1 MSFVVVAIVGASV
14 VAAGA
19 TAKSVDG
26 AVKAKKAKDRAADAK
41 IELDKNK
48 DMFASL
54 DTSNPYM
61 DLENTMEDLTVNQ
74 KEAEFSKQQS
84 MQSQANI
91 MQGMKGAAGG
101 SGVAGLAQAM
111 ANQGSLDAQRSAAS
125 IGKQEQSNQMLR
137 QQEAGKIQ
145 GLEREGELIS
155 RQAEMGKVSSML
167 GMSAD
172 ELANAK
178 QERADAQA
186 QMYEGISE
194 AGNAAMNLAGG
205 QMGGG
210 GGKKNSYDGTLPSG
224 GKGKSTADLFSDP
237 AMTQGSSGNT
247 VRYDQYGNI
256 IG

>member
-1 MSFVVVAIVGASV
+1 MSFVVVAVVGASV

-19 TAKSVDG
+19 TAKAVDG

-54 DTSNPYM
+54 DTSNPYT

-91 MQGMKGAAGG
+91 MQGMRGAAGG
-101 SGVAGLAQAM
+101 SGIAGLAQAM

-125 IGKQEQSNQMLR
+125 IGKQEQQNQMAR

-155 RQAEMGKVSSML
+155 RQAEMGKVSSLL

-178 QERADAQA
+178 KERADAQA

-194 AGNAAMNLAGG
+194 AGTCLLYT
-205 QMGGG
+205 
-210 GGKKNSYDGTLPSG
+210 SPSPRD
-224 GKGKSTADLFSDP
+224 KRQSRMP
-237 AMTQGSSGNT
+237 SSA
-247 VRYDQYGNI
+247 
-256 IG
+256 

>member
-1 MSFVVVAIVGASV
+1 MSFVVVAIVGAAV
-14 VAAGA
+14 VATGA
-19 TAKSVDG
+19 TAKAVDG
-26 AVKAKKAKDRAADAK
+26 AVKAKKAKDRASDAK
-41 IELDKNK
+41 IELDKHK

-54 DTSNPYM
+54 DTSNPYT

-91 MQGMKGAAGG
+91 MQGMRGAAGG
-101 SGVAGLAQAM
+101 SGIAGLAQAM

-125 IGKQEQSNQMLR
+125 IGKQEQQNQMAR

-155 RQAEMGKVSSML
+155 RQAEMGKVSSLL

-194 AGNAAMNLAGG
+194 AGTAAMDLAGG
-205 QMGGG
+205 QKGG
-210 GGKKNSYDGTLPSG
+210 
-224 GKGKSTADLFSDP
+224 
-237 AMTQGSSGNT
+237 
-247 VRYDQYGNI
+247 
-256 IG
+256 